1 MREIDL
7 AEFNPLG
14 KVDSTQ
20 RNLANEPNIERL
32 KAEIEHFK
40 KETEK
45 KYIALYE
52 KYFSTE
58 ISDEAAKAV
67 IAKYPTVDFG
77 EGKKWLSI
85 AEEAYLTEEKYTLIV
100 PILTKLE
107 EVKLHATGQKLFRS
121 EYVDLKR
128 KLLDVLM
135 DIFSSPMQ
143 IPTFEWTIEQLKE
156 LEMIPH
162 QFSALEMES
171 NCALGRW
178 N

>member
-20 RNLANEPNIERL
+20 RNLANDPDIERL
-32 KAEIEHFK
+32 KAEIENFK

-45 KYIALYE
+45 EYFALHD
-52 KYFSTE
+52 KYFTTE
-58 ISDEAAKAV
+58 VSDEASKAV
-67 IAKYPTVDFG
+67 LEMFPSVDFG
-77 EGKKWLSI
+77 EGKKWLNI

-100 PILTKLE
+100 PILTKLA
-107 EVKLHATGQKLFRS
+107 EVKLHATGQKLFRA

-128 KLLDVLM
+128 KLLDALM

-143 IPTFEWTIEQLKE
+143 IPTFEWTIEKLKE

-162 QFSALEMES
+162 HFSALEMES
-171 NCALGRW
+171 YCALGRW
-178 N
+178 S

>member
-7 AEFNPLG
+7 AEFNPFG
-14 KVDSTQ
+14 KEESTQ
-20 RNLANEPNIERL
+20 RNLANDPDIERL

-45 KYIALYE
+45 KYFALHD
-52 KYFSTE
+52 KYFTTE
-58 ISDEAAKAV
+58 ISDESAKAV
-67 IAKYPTVDFG
+67 LAMFPIVDFG
-77 EGKKWLSI
+77 EGNKWLSI

-100 PILTKLE
+100 PILTKLA
-107 EVKLHATGQKLFRS
+107 EVKLRATGQKLFRT

-128 KLLDVLM
+128 KLLDALM

-143 IPTFEWTIEQLKE
+143 IPTFEWTIEKLKE

-162 QFSALEMES
+162 HFSALEMES
-171 NCALGRW
+171 YCALGRW
-178 N
+178 S